1 MQTKQE
7 LQTKITELENWLKD
21 NSPEHEA
28 RPQIEKDLRDL
39 KSKLTEKDFEDYN

>member
-1 MQTKQE
+1 MQTKKE
-7 LQTKITELENWLKD
+7 LQIKINELENWLKD

-39 KSKLTEKDFEDYN
+39 QIKLTEKDFEDFN